1 MLNTVKNSV
10 FFNSVKNTDFLNFQF
25 LTLGFFCYCVFTY
38 FCMFLNLIEEDIIY
52 HAEFLVL
59 VLN

>member
-25 LTLGFFCYCVFTY
+25 LTLGFFVIVYLLIFVC
-38 FCMFLNLIEEDIIY
+38 FLNLIEEDIIY